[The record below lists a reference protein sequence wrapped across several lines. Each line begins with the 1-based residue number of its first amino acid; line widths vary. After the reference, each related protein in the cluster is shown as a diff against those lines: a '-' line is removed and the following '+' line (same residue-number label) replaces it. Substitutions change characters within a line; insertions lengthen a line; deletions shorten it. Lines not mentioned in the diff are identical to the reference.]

1 VSADAHT
8 IYTDYVRDKY
18 PGGRQ
23 LVEHLDDGPWT
34 FVFVDAVMP
43 AVDRVTTLGLRA
55 YPWRLALAWEFG
67 AGPAATLGMLHLLPK
82 FAYDFLVYYDTPLL
96 LSDQLPHRFDSR
108 EQASRHWTAT
118 FLHLAG
124 LPADRAQEEA
134 ARLGN
139 GLNEYNL
146 LYQAVH
152 AHTEAPA
159 WSRED
164 SDAMF
169 TAAVTAII
177 GS

>member
-1 VSADAHT
+1 VSDDAHKL
-8 IYTDYVRDKY
+8 YTDYVRDRY

-23 LVEHLDDGPWT
+23 LFEHLDDGPWT
-34 FVFVDAVMP
+34 FVFVDTSMP

-55 YPWRLALAWEFG
+55 YPWRSALEWECG
-67 AGPAATLGMLHLLPK
+67 ANSGANIGMLHLLPK

-96 LSDQLPHRFDSR
+96 LSDRLPHRFDSR
-108 EQASRHWTAT
+108 EQAEGHWTVT

-139 GLNEYNL
+139 GRSEYDL
-146 LYQAVH
+146 LYQAVQ
-152 AHTEAPA
+152 AHVEGPTC
-159 WSRED
+159 SRED

-177 GS
+177 G